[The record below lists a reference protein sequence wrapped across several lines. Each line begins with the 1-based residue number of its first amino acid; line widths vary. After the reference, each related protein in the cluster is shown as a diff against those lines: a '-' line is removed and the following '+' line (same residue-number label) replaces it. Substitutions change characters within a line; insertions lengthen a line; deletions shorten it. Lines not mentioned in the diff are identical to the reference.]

1 MRKILGYL
9 PAAGFTVYYLYAG
22 LLTGAGMQFPMVL
35 LWLACFWASA
45 FLLHKGLFWGGVF
58 ADEVPDGDWFDAAME
73 FYLSENAT
81 PKKRS
86 GQTAKAIDMVLDG
99 DYITASFQQAYGID
113 LTQGDMHWHRF
124 KALLNGLPESTV
136 LSRIMGYRTFE
147 RKKVDREAEMMR
159 LREEWALP
167 DEVSE
172 RQRQEALDA
181 FERWAG

>member
-1 MRKILGYL
+1 MIDLTRDTLPSAILVGDE
-9 PAAGFTVYYLYAG
+9 V
-22 LLTGAGMQFPMVL
+22 FPVNTSFRVWITFGQVL
-35 LWLACFWASA
+35 E
-45 FLLHKGLFWGGVF
+45 KEGVFWGGVF

-136 LSRIMGYRTFE
+136 LSRIMGYRTYE

>member
-1 MRKILGYL
+1 MIDLRFTELPCRVEVDGRTYRLDTSFRTWIEFGRMLEERK
-9 PAAGFTVYYLYAG
+9 A
-22 LLTGAGMQFPMVL
+22 
-35 LWLACFWASA
+35 WA
-45 FLLHKGLFWGGVF
+45 GVF
-58 ADEVPDGDWFDAAME
+58 ADDVPEGDWLPAVVEFFKSENVCPHGVPSQTERALDLIADGDMVVAA
-73 FYLSENAT
+73 
-81 PKKRS
+81 
-86 GQTAKAIDMVLDG
+86 
-99 DYITASFQQAYGID
+99 FQQAYGID

-136 LSRIMGYRTFE
+136 LSRIMGYRTYE

>member
-1 MRKILGYL
+1 MIDLTRDTLPSAILVGDE
-9 PAAGFTVYYLYAG
+9 V
-22 LLTGAGMQFPMVL
+22 FPVNTSFRVWITFGQVL
-35 LWLACFWASA
+35 E
-45 FLLHKGLFWGGVF
+45 KEGLFWGGVF
-58 ADEVPDGDWFDAAME
+58 ADEVPDGDWFGAAME

-86 GQTAKAIDMVLDG
+86 RQTAKAIDLVLDG
-99 DYITASFQQAYGID
+99 DYITAAFQQAYGID

-136 LSRIMGYRTFE
+136 LSRIMGYRTYE

>member
-1 MRKILGYL
+1 MIDLTRDTLPSAILVGDE
-9 PAAGFTVYYLYAG
+9 V
-22 LLTGAGMQFPMVL
+22 FPVNTSFRVWITFGQVL
-35 LWLACFWASA
+35 E
-45 FLLHKGLFWGGVF
+45 KEDLFWGGVF
-58 ADEVPDGDWFDAAME
+58 AGEVPDGDWFGAAME

-81 PKKRS
+81 PRKRS
-86 GQTAKAIDMVLDG
+86 GQTAKAIDLVLDG
-99 DYITASFQQAYGID
+99 DYITAAFQQAYGID

>member
-1 MRKILGYL
+1 MIDLTRYTLPSAILVGDE
-9 PAAGFTVYYLYAG
+9 V
-22 LLTGAGMQFPMVL
+22 FPVNTSFRVWITFGQVL
-35 LWLACFWASA
+35 E
-45 FLLHKGLFWGGVF
+45 KEGLFWGGVF
-58 ADEVPDGDWFDAAME
+58 AGEVPDGDWFGAAME

-86 GQTAKAIDMVLDG
+86 SQTAKAVDLVLDG
-99 DYITASFQQAYGID
+99 DYITAAFQQAYGID

-136 LSRIMGYRTFE
+136 LSRIMGYRTYE

>member
-1 MRKILGYL
+1 MIDLSCDTL
-9 PAAGFTVYYLYAG
+9 PSA
-22 LLTGAGMQFPMVL
+22 LLVDGEVFPVNTSFRVWITFGQVL
-35 LWLACFWASA
+35 E
-45 FLLHKGLFWGGVF
+45 KERVFWGGIF
-58 ADEVPDGDWFDAAME
+58 PDGEPDGDWIEAAME

-86 GQTAKAIDMVLDG
+86 RQTAKAIDLVLDG
-99 DYITASFQQAYGID
+99 DYITAAFQQAYGID

-136 LSRIMGYRTFE
+136 LSRIMGYRTYE
-147 RKKVDREAEMMR
+147 RKKVDRETEMMR

>member
-1 MRKILGYL
+1 MIDLTRDTLPSAILVGDE
-9 PAAGFTVYYLYAG
+9 V
-22 LLTGAGMQFPMVL
+22 FPVSTSFRVWITFGQVL
-35 LWLACFWASA
+35 E
-45 FLLHKGLFWGGVF
+45 KEGLFWGGVF

-86 GQTAKAIDMVLDG
+86 GQTAKAIDLVLDG
-99 DYITASFQQAYGID
+99 DYITAAFQQAYGID